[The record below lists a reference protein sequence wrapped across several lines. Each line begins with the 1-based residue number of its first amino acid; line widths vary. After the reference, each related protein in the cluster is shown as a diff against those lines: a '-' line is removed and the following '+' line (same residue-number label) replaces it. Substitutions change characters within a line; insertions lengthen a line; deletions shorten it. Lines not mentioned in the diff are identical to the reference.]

1 MFMEERLE
9 AILKILKVEGKV
21 LVKDLS
27 EKFGVTEGMIRKDLQ
42 KLEKQG
48 NIKRTYGGAMLE
60 RKISH
65 DENVAPRLIQNLEG
79 KRRIANLAVE
89 EIENDDVIFL
99 DTSSTNYV
107 IAEALNNTSKSVT
120 VITNM
125 NKIAMAF
132 DNNPNVNV
140 ICIGGTYNKKL
151 GGTVGAAANEDI
163 RNYRTDKAFIGVAG
177 VNLAEN
183 IISNCNIEESKTK
196 YEIMRCS
203 KKSYAVMEYDKF
215 FVDSSYKFGTLDDI
229 NVIITDKNIDES
241 ILEILSSKEIT
252 VIV

>member
-1 MFMEERLE
+1 MFMEERLDE
-9 AILKILKVEGKV
+9 ILNILKVEGKV

-48 NIKRTYGGAMLE
+48 KIKRTYGGAMLE

-65 DENVAPRLIQNLEG
+65 VENVAPRLIENLYG
-79 KRRIANLAVE
+79 KRKIAELAVN
-89 EIENDDVIFL
+89 EIEEDDVIFL
-99 DTSSTNYV
+99 DTSSTNFI
-107 IAEALNNTSKSVT
+107 IAETLSSTNKSVT

-125 NKIAMAF
+125 HKIAMAF
-132 DNNPNVNV
+132 DTNPKINV

-151 GGTVGAAANEDI
+151 GGTIGAAANEDI
-163 RNYRTDKAFIGVAG
+163 RTYRTDKAFIGVAG
-177 VNLAEN
+177 VNVVNN
-183 IISNCNIEESKTK
+183 IISNCNIEEAKTK

-203 KKSYAVMEYDKF
+203 KKNYAVMENSKF
-215 FVDSSYKFGTLDDI
+215 YIDSSYKFGTLDDI
-229 NVIITDKNIDES
+229 DVIITDKELEES
-241 ILEILSSKEIT
+241 ISEVLINKEIT

>member
-9 AILKILKVEGKV
+9 EIINILKVDGKV

-42 KLEKQG
+42 KLEKKG
-48 NIKRTYGGAMLE
+48 KIKRTYGGAMLE
-60 RKISH
+60 RKITH
-65 DENVAPRLIQNLEG
+65 DENVAPRLIRNLDG
-79 KRRIANLAVE
+79 KRRIAKMAVD
-89 EIENDDVIFL
+89 EINNDDVVFL

-107 IAEALNNTSKSVT
+107 IAEMLNNTMKNIT

-132 DNNPNVNV
+132 DDNPNINV

-151 GGTVGAAANEDI
+151 GGTVGAVANEDI

-177 VNLAEN
+177 LNLRDN
-183 IISNCNIEESKTK
+183 VISNCNIEEAKTK
-196 YEIMRCS
+196 YEIIRCS
-203 KKSYAVMEYDKF
+203 KKSYAVMEYNKF

-229 NVIITDKNIDES
+229 DAIITDENIEDT
-241 ILEILSSKEIT
+241 ILEVLVKKEIKA
-252 VIV
+252 IY